1 MTEAL
6 VSKVWSYCNVLKD
19 NGVGYGDYLK
29 QLTGCYGMRL
39 FVISRKSEKS

>member
-19 NGVGYGDYLK
+19 DGVGYGDYLESTLYAIENFIK
-29 QLTGCYGMRL
+29 EINIK
-39 FVISRKSEKS
+39 VAE